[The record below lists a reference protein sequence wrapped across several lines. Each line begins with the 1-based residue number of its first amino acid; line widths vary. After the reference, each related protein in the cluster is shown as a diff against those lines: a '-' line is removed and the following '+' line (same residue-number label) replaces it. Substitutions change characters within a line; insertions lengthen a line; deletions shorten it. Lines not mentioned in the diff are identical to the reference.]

1 MDEFDVELPDGTLRA
16 VRWGSGDKV
25 VIAVHGI
32 TANAYAWKTVAEALG
47 DDITLVAPD
56 LRGRA
61 RSHGLPG
68 PYRLDR
74 HADDIVA
81 MMDAIGVDQ
90 ARIAG
95 HSMGG
100 FVATMTAVRHPDR
113 VRDVVLIDGGV
124 TLAVPAVGDIDA
136 ILHAVIGPAMQKLEM
151 TFESADAYLNFWR
164 GHPALSKGW
173 GPAVEAYLQRDLTGD
188 EPWLRSSCVP
198 DAIRADGA
206 DVLAG
211 AVATTA
217 VMNLPCPATMLWAA
231 RGMFDETPG
240 LYTAE
245 RLAATGLAARGVR
258 VVEAV
263 DANHYTILFN
273 DDAVKVVADTLRQ
286 PSL

>member
-1 MDEFDVELPDGTLRA
+1 MDEFEVELPDGMLRA
-16 VRWGSGDKV
+16 VRWGSGERV
-25 VIAVHGI
+25 VIAAHGI
-32 TANAYAWKTVAEALG
+32 TANAYAWRTVAEALG
-47 DDITLVAPD
+47 DDVTLVAPD

-61 RSHGLPG
+61 RSQGLPG
-68 PYRLDR
+68 PYGLDR

-81 MMDAIGVDQ
+81 LMDALDIDR

-100 FVATMTAVRHPDR
+100 FVATVTAVRHPDR

-124 TLAVPAVGDIDA
+124 TLAVPAAGDIDA
-136 ILHAVIGPAMQKLEM
+136 ILHAVIGPAMQKLDM
-151 TFESADAYLNFWR
+151 TFESVEAYLDFWR

-173 GPAVEAYLQRDLTGD
+173 GPAVEAYLRRDLTGD
-188 EPWLRSSCVP
+188 EPWLRSTCVP

-211 AVATTA
+211 PVATTA

-245 RLAATGLAARGVR
+245 RLAATGLAACGVR
-258 VVEAV
+258 VVEPV

-273 DDAVKVVADTLRQ
+273 DDAVKVVANTLIQ
-286 PSL
+286 PYL